1 MITKEEFNTLKARGF
16 NVIPIVK
23 EISLTNS
30 SPLTIFNTFLETK
43 NSFLLESVEGGNK
56 WAQYSIIGL
65 DCHDYF
71 KISGNEVICFENNE
85 QTTLH
90 TDKPLDLIK
99 EKIEKYNCAKSDDL
113 PRFFGGYVGF
123 FAYESSRYAEK
134 KIASLKEKPSKFDE
148 NMPDIFLVKAE
159 KLVVFDN
166 FTNKTKIII
175 NTFSETGSYN
185 QSIQEISKIE
195 DELKKENNFESKDFS
210 FKRSEEAFYSNF
222 SKKDFLKAVSLAKEY
237 IVNGD
242 VMQAV
247 LAQDFSK
254 EFTHEPFDLYQ
265 ALRFLNPSPYMYFL
279 NFEICQVVGAS
290 PEILVRLQDDQITLR
305 PIAGTRRR
313 GANDIE
319 DEENAQDLLADPKE
333 LAEHLMLIDLGR
345 NDVGKISK
353 MGTVKVTEK
362 MVIEKYSHVMHIV
375 SNVEGSKKG
384 DLSFI
389 DVLKSALPAGTLSGA
404 PKIRAMEIIN
414 ELEPSSRGIY
424 GGAIGH
430 ISWDG
435 DIDTAIAIRT
445 AVIKNNKI
453 HVGAGAGIV
462 ADSIPENEWNECL
475 QKAHVFLDAIEM
487 IK

>member
-1 MITKEEFNTLKARGF
+1 
-16 NVIPIVK
+16 
-23 EISLTNS
+23 
-30 SPLTIFNTFLETK
+30 
-43 NSFLLESVEGGNK
+43 
-56 WAQYSIIGL
+56 
-65 DCHDYF
+65 
-71 KISGNEVICFENNE
+71 
-85 QTTLH
+85 
-90 TDKPLDLIK
+90 
-99 EKIEKYNCAKSDDL
+99 
-113 PRFFGGYVGF
+113 
-123 FAYESSRYAEK
+123 
-134 KIASLKEKPSKFDE
+134 
-148 NMPDIFLVKAE
+148 MPDIFLVKAE
-159 KLVVFDN
+159 KLVIFDN
-166 FTNKTKIII
+166 FNNKIKIIV
-175 NTFSETGSYN
+175 NTFLDTGSYN
-185 QSIQEISKIE
+185 QSIKEIANIE
-195 DELKKENNFESKDFS
+195 DELIKEINFEPKDFS
-210 FKRSEEAFYSNF
+210 FKSSAEVFDSNF
-222 SKKDFLKAVSLAKEY
+222 SKTDFLKAVSRAKDY
-237 IVNGD
+237 IVDGD

-254 EFTHEPFDLYQ
+254 EFTQEPFDLYQ

-290 PEILVRLQDDQITLR
+290 PEILVRLQGDQITLR
-305 PIAGTRRR
+305 PIAGTRKR
-313 GANDIE
+313 GSNEIE
-319 DEENAQDLLADPKE
+319 DEENAKDLLADPKE

-375 SNVEGSKKG
+375 SNVEGSKKE

>member
-1 MITKEEFNTLKARGF
+1 MITKEEFNTLQDRGF
-16 NVIPIVK
+16 NLIPIVK

-30 SPLTIFNTFLETK
+30 SPLSVFNAFQRTK
-43 NSFLLESVEGGNK
+43 NYFLLESVEGGNK

-65 DCHDYF
+65 DCHDFY
-71 KISGNEVICFENNE
+71 KISGNEVICFENDQ
-85 QTTLH
+85 QTSFRSEN
-90 TDKPLDLIK
+90 PLDLIK
-99 EKIEKYNCAKSDDL
+99 DKIGGYNCAKFDNL

-123 FAYESSRYAEK
+123 FAYESSKYAEK
-134 KIASLKEKPSKFDE
+134 KIENLKEKSSKFNE

-166 FTNKTKIII
+166 FNNKIKIIVS
-175 NTFSETGSYN
+175 TFLDTGSYN
-185 QSIQEISKIE
+185 QSIKEIANIE
-195 DELKKENNFESKDFS
+195 DELKKEINFEPKDFS
-210 FKRSEEAFYSNF
+210 FKSSADVFDSNF
-222 SKKDFLKAVSLAKEY
+222 SKTDFLKAVSIAKDY
-237 IVNGD
+237 IVDGD

-247 LAQDFSK
+247 LSQDFSK
-254 EFTHEPFDLYQ
+254 EFTQDPFDLYQ

-290 PEILVRLQDDQITLR
+290 PEILVRLQGDQITLR
-305 PIAGTRRR
+305 PIAGTRKR
-313 GANDIE
+313 GSNEIE
-319 DEENAQDLLADPKE
+319 DEENAKDLLADPKE

-375 SNVEGSKKG
+375 SNVEGSKKE